1 MFLSNI
7 ISPLEN
13 SSYLYV
19 FKAMISIDKALIS
32 DEIFSEKFVCDLNA
46 CKGECCIAGESGAP
60 LEEDELPIMEEIL
73 DKVKPYLNKKG
84 LKAIEKYGPYVLDSD
99 GDYTTTLVG
108 KEKEC
113 AFVVFDENKIAKC
126 AIEMAHKDGVIKWQ
140 KPISCHLYPIR
151 ITEHKNYTAV
161 NYHRWKICK
170 DACAC
175 GIKLNVPVYKFL
187 KGPLTRKFGTKFLA
201 RCWAGAE
208 GGNFFYL

>member
-1 MFLSNI
+1 
-7 ISPLEN
+7 
-13 SSYLYV
+13 
-19 FKAMISIDKALIS
+19 MISIDKTLLS
-32 DEIFSEKFVCDLNA
+32 DELFTEKFVCDLNA
-46 CKGECCIAGESGAP
+46 CKGECCISGESGAP
-60 LEEDELPIMEEIL
+60 LDLDELPLIKGVV

-84 LKAIEKYGPYVLDSD
+84 LKAIEKHGPYVLDSD

-126 AIEMAHKDGVIKWQ
+126 AIEMAHKDGVINWQ

-151 ITEHKNYTAV
+151 ITPHKNYDAL

-175 GIKLNVPVYKFL
+175 GVKLNVPVFKFL
-187 KGPLTRKFGTKFLA
+187 KTPLIRKYGKGWYNKVEKAYHEYIELKKQ
-201 RCWAGAE
+201 
-208 GGNFFYL
+208 

>member
-1 MFLSNI
+1 
-7 ISPLEN
+7 
-13 SSYLYV
+13 
-19 FKAMISIDKALIS
+19 MISIDNTLLS
-32 DEIFSEKFVCDLNA
+32 DELFEEKFVCDLNA
-46 CKGECCIAGESGAP
+46 CKGECCISGESGAP
-60 LEEDELPIMEEIL
+60 LDLDELPLIEGVL

-84 LKAIEKYGPYVLDSD
+84 LKAVEKHGAYVLDSD

-126 AIEMAHKDGVIKWQ
+126 AIEMAHKDGVIDWQ

-151 ITEHKNYTAV
+151 ITPHKTYDAL

-175 GIKLNVPVYKFL
+175 GVKLNVPVFKFL
-187 KGPLTRKFGTKFLA
+187 KTPLIRKYGKA
-201 RCWAGAE
+201 WYNKAE
-208 GGNFFYL
+208 KAYKEHSQLKK